1 MSCFWAKICSL
12 TTWLLDLMTYWH
24 RIFIGSFL
32 LKAREIVVLASET
45 KQSLQKRFFLP
56 HDRWSTGQLVITVS
70 TNREFPQQIREL
82 DSTYFRLT
90 LSYFIFKNWERIL
103 KTVRTCLP
111 VCKFCVP
118 CCHLF
123 CIYCEICI
131 LTGKNADITKL
142 LGDRA
147 LIWE

>member
-1 MSCFWAKICSL
+1 MFTDIL
-12 TTWLLDLMTYWH
+12 TFGPNDILTSHFH
-24 RIFIGSFL
+24 RILS
-32 LKAREIVVLASET
+32 A
-45 KQSLQKRFFLP
+45 QSKGNCCSSKWNQAITAKKLFLP

-82 DSTYFRLT
+82 DTTYFRLT

-103 KTVRTCLP
+103 KTVRTCLQ

-123 CIYCEICI
+123 CIYCETCI

>member
-1 MSCFWAKICSL
+1 MFTDIL
-12 TTWLLDLMTYWH
+12 TFRPNDILTSHFH
-24 RIFIGSFL
+24 RILS
-32 LKAREIVVLASET
+32 A
-45 KQSLQKRFFLP
+45 QSKGNCCSSKWNQAITAKKLFLP

-82 DSTYFRLT
+82 DTTYFRLT

-123 CIYCEICI
+123 CIYCETCI